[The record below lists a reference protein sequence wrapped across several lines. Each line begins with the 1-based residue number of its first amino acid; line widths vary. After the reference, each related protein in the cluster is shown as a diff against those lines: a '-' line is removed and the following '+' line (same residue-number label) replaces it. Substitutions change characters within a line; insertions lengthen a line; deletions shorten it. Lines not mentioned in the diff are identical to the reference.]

1 MSKTKAPHH
10 KGRYHQASRA
20 LVAAAY
26 ANPDT
31 RCWRCDKTLAQH
43 PNTKT
48 GNPPRWSAG
57 HVIDGQINGPL
68 RPEVLSCNSRA
79 GAVIGNRSPK
89 RKKGATWRPRPPTIT
104 DLTW

>member
-1 MSKTKAPHH
+1 MPKVKAPHH
-10 KGRYHQASRA
+10 RGTYHQRSRA

-26 ANPDT
+26 ANLDT
-31 RCWRCDKTLAQH
+31 RCGRCGRRLHEH
-43 PNTKT
+43 PPTRT

-57 HVIDGQINGPL
+57 HINDGQINGPL

-79 GAVIGNRSPK
+79 GAPLGNRSPK
-89 RKKGATWRPRPPTIT
+89 RKRTWRPGWPTRT